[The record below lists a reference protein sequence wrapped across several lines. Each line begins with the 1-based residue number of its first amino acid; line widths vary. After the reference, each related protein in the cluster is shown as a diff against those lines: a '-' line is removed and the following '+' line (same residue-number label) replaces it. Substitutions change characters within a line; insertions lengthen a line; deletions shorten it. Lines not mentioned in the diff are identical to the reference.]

1 MSIRERPLV
10 EERLGVPGQSAG
22 AAIGAVGASRS
33 LWSRCS
39 AGTEQYLWLFS
50 PERRG
55 FHNSFL
61 MFDSAIRLITPGALP
76 PARVCRGQ
84 TGRQTPL
91 LQRADAFS
99 PAPAGIRVISAG
111 MHARAGVNSAS
122 PTPDSDED

>member
-1 MSIRERPLV
+1 VFRDKARAQ
-10 EERLGVPGQSAG
+10 RLARSALPGVFGVVVVPG
-22 AAIGAVGASRS
+22 
-33 LWSRCS
+33 LK
-39 AGTEQYLWLFS
+39 YLWLFS

-61 MFDSAIRLITPGALP
+61 MFDNAIRLITLGALP

-84 TGRQTPL
+84 TGRQTSL

-111 MHARAGVNSAS
+111 IHARAGVNSAS